1 MVSYKNLIRAIENA
15 GIATSYI
22 IQYYSVGSLNP
33 GEIIQFLQAQVI
45 SEEYLDQAS
54 NFSPE
59 VEKALKAIKETEYA
73 KLIQKR

>member
-15 GIATSYI
+15 GIATSYV

-45 SEEYLDQAS
+45 SSEYLDQAS

-59 VEKALKAIKETEYA
+59 VERKLKAIKQTEYYQ
-73 KLIQKR
+73 LIQQR